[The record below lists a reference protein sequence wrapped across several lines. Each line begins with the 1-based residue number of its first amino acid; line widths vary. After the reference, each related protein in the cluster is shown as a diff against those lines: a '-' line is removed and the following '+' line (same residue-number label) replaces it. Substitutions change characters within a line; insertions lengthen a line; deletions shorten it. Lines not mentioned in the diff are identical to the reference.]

1 MSGPPSSSQQQQQQ
15 QQPQQQQQ
23 YEVQLAIYD
32 LSQGMARQLSGQF
45 LGPEHA
51 LDLIPHTGVRVYG
64 KEYYF
69 GGGIQCASNP
79 LQFQA
84 STGLRP
90 IQVQSLGYTTTDR
103 TAFEAWCVQQQQYPH
118 GRFTLTSYD
127 LLHRNC
133 NHFSDEAVLH
143 GLHLSRGV
151 PHWILDVPRR
161 FLASPMGQLIRPI
174 LDQMQVT
181 GTSPVVNNNSSSI
194 GAWGNSSGTVPPP
207 LTSNMP
213 NVVVAS
219 ASTVAYPNPWEAAT
233 SSSRAT
239 TTTIPITTTTSDVT
253 TKLITTTQ
261 PKDTSA
267 TPVLDLFHKPL
278 VSKDTRSIPVII
290 RKLSGISS
298 GQDENQGA
306 ATTQALS
313 NLGSLLELSLL
324 STTTTTSTGACD
336 TKTTTTSSSLSST
349 TELGSMS
356 SIEAGLTELHR
367 ILVVTE
373 SSNLAFA
380 LMLLRLVVLVVP
392 TKETMSLSS
401 TSSLSPSPML
411 QIILE
416 WMQDQLVSVGDD
428 DNDAEDSSSCC
439 AIGACDSGGGG
450 SLDQNPAARSMAWCV
465 LSNWVSVIVDYM
477 PPKNSNANQEEPL
490 LMDKQKLIDGA
501 IRDMTASNGQI
512 RQAATC
518 FLYNLALAK
527 TNWTVRF
534 QQQLEQEQQQEQQQ
548 NSQGR
553 CSYNS
558 NDDFSENDGILLQDD
573 LLLSILCACVEEFS
587 LLQLLTTSTEVGKE
601 DQYDPTTC
609 LRRLAVI
616 GRILVPV
623 VTTCSNSNNCHT
635 GTTCTVGMTKRHPG
649 QHRCNSAVRQF
660 LLDLGLDQFLK
671 DHVAVVKTAGG
682 ADAKKE
688 KDATQCRLLATE
700 LYKLL

>member
-1 MSGPPSSSQQQQQQ
+1 MSERLGPPSSSQQQ
-15 QQPQQQQQ
+15 PQQ

-51 LDLIPHTGVRVYG
+51 LDLIPHTGLRVYG

-69 GGGIQCASNP
+69 GGGGIHCASNP

-90 IQVQSLGYTTTDR
+90 IQVQSLGYSTTDR
-103 TAFEAWCVQQQQYPH
+103 GTFEAWCVQQQQYPH
-118 GRFTLTSYD
+118 GRFTATSYD
-127 LLHRNC
+127 LLLRNC
-133 NHFSDEAVLH
+133 NHFSDEAAIH
-143 GLHLSRGV
+143 GLHMSQGV

-174 LDQMQVT
+174 LEQMQVT
-181 GTSPVVNNNSSSI
+181 GTSPVVSGSSSSSI
-194 GAWGNSSGTVPPP
+194 GAWGNSSGAVPSPA
-207 LTSNMP
+207 TSNMS

-219 ASTVAYPNPWEAAT
+219 ASTAAYPNPWEAAAVAA
-233 SSSRAT
+233 SRAT
-239 TTTIPITTTTSDVT
+239 TIPNIPTTSHAT
-253 TKLITTTQ
+253 TKPITTTQ
-261 PKDTSA
+261 PKDGSA

-298 GQDENQGA
+298 GQDENQDA

-313 NLGSLLELSLL
+313 SLGSLLELSLL
-324 STTTTTSTGACD
+324 STTTTTSTSASD
-336 TKTTTTSSSLSST
+336 TTTASSSSSSSST

-356 SIEAGLTELHR
+356 SIESGLTELHH

-416 WMQDQLVSVGDD
+416 WMQDQLVSAGDD
-428 DNDAEDSSSCC
+428 DNDGEDSSSSG
-439 AIGACDSGGGG
+439 IGACDSGCGG

-465 LSNWVSVIVDYM
+465 LSNWVSVIVDM
-477 PPKNSNANQEEPL
+477 PPNNSNANQEEPL

-534 QQQLEQEQQQEQQQ
+534 QQQLELEQEDQQQQQ
-548 NSQGR
+548 SQGQS
-553 CSYNS
+553 SYGN
-558 NDDFSENDGILLQDD
+558 NDGYSENDGILLQDD

-623 VTTCSNSNNCHT
+623 VTTCSNGNNCHSSTTSCVGAT
-635 GTTCTVGMTKRHPG
+635 GTAGMTKRHPG
-649 QHRCNSAVRQF
+649 QHRCNTAVRQF

-671 DHVAVVKTAGG
+671 DHVAVAKKASGT
-682 ADAKKE
+682 DAKKE
-688 KDATQCRLLATE
+688 KDAIQCRLLATE

>member
-1 MSGPPSSSQQQQQQ
+1 MSGPPSSFQQQQQQ
-15 QQPQQQQQ
+15 QLQQQQQ

-103 TAFEAWCVQQQQYPH
+103 TTFEAWCVQQQQYPH
-118 GRFTLTSYD
+118 GRFTVTSYD

-174 LDQMQVT
+174 LEQMQVT
-181 GTSPVVNNNSSSI
+181 GTSPVVSSNSSI

-219 ASTVAYPNPWEAAT
+219 ASTAAYPNPWEAAT

-239 TTTIPITTTTSDVT
+239 MTTRPITTTTSDVT
-253 TKLITTTQ
+253 TKPITTTQ
-261 PKDTSA
+261 SKDTSA

-313 NLGSLLELSLL
+313 NLGSLLEFSLL
-324 STTTTTSTGACD
+324 STTTTTSTAAYD
-336 TKTTTTSSSLSST
+336 AKTTTTSSSSST

-439 AIGACDSGGGG
+439 AIGVCDSGGGGGG

-477 PPKNSNANQEEPL
+477 PPNNSNANQEEPL

-548 NSQGR
+548 NSQGQW
-553 CSYNS
+553 SYSS

-587 LLQLLTTSTEVGKE
+587 LLQLLTTSSEVGKE

-635 GTTCTVGMTKRHPG
+635 GTTCTAGMTKRHPG
-649 QHRCNSAVRQF
+649 QHRCNTAVRQF

-671 DHVAVVKTAGG
+671 DHVAVAKTAGG